1 MDEHIYRR
9 NSLHKREKLRKKRK
23 RRKIFFSGLGI
34 VVVLGGGGLLLRNT
48 LLPMLHEVRDTFVK
62 APEAEVEPEADNLGD
77 TPESEVLPA
86 VKEFTPKRPAEKI
99 TPEKAVPEVKD
110 LKRLKEGSNHSYEAS
125 AYAYDTADVKAWM
138 RGKKDFE
145 GEGKLAFLT
154 FDDGPHKNTE
164 KVLDVLKRRNVPG
177 TFFLLGDTVEK
188 NGTPELMTRYIQEGH
203 GIAVHSYSHD
213 YGYLYPGRSARAD
226 RIVEEYEKT
235 RSQIR
240 GLLGEGFDTHVF
252 RFPGGSMSWKNI
264 EEAQSALLSEGIV
277 DIDWNSMS
285 GDAEPKNRRPATPE
299 AMGQYAMK
307 TFKDNGDRK
316 VAVIL
321 MHDVQ
326 NATPE
331 YLDHLIDEF
340 EEAGF
345 TFGILK

>member
-1 MDEHIYRR
+1 MEDHIYRR
-9 NSLHKREKLRKKRK
+9 HNLNQREKLRKKRK
-23 RRKIFFSGLGI
+23 RRKIFFSSIGAIL
-34 VVVLGGGGLLLRNT
+34 VLGAGGLFLRNT
-48 LLPMLHEVRDTFVK
+48 LLPKIQEVGDSFMK
-62 APEAEVEPEADNLGD
+62 APLPEAGNPGETVKVEEL
-77 TPESEVLPA
+77 PE

-99 TPEKAVPEVKD
+99 PAEKAAPEMKD

-138 RGKKDFE
+138 RGKKAFE
-145 GEGKLAFLT
+145 GEKNLAFLT

-164 KVLDVLKRRNVPG
+164 KVLDVLKRRGIPG
-177 TFFLLGDTVEK
+177 TFFLLGDNVDK
-188 NGTPELMTRYIQEGH
+188 NGTSELLQRYITEGH
-203 GIAVHSYSHD
+203 SIAVHSYSHD

-252 RFPGGSMSWKNI
+252 RFPGGSMSWKNM
-264 EEAQSALLSEGIV
+264 EEAQNTLLSQGVV
-277 DIDWNSMS
+277 DIDWNAMS
-285 GDAEPKNRRPATPE
+285 GDSEPKNRRPETPE
-299 AMGQYAMK
+299 AMGKYAMK

-340 EEAGF
+340 LEAGF